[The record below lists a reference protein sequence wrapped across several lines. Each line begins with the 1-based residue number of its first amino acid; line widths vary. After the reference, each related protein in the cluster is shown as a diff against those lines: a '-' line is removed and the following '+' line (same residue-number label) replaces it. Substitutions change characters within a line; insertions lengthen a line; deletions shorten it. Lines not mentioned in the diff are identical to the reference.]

1 MAHELQFA
9 DLWPNVT
16 YLMHEFLCV
25 FDTNPYLNIEEC
37 VEVRDDDVLV
47 LHLAPH
53 VLDGVDGRLII
64 WLWTT
69 AEGELLQPEAARLK
83 QSIKHQPGQ
92 LHRLHF

>member
-1 MAHELQFA
+1 M
-9 DLWPNVT
+9 
-16 YLMHEFLCV
+16 
-25 FDTNPYLNIEEC
+25 
-37 VEVRDDDVLV
+37 LV

-64 WLWTT
+64 WLWTA

-92 LHRLHF
+92 LHRLHL